1 MISQILLNDVPLDLD
16 TVEYQVQIQHGRADV
31 TANPQPSN
39 CQIIIRGSVGVDIE
53 ISDELVIKAYG
64 FHRFTGQVSDVSITH
79 LSADPPV
86 AVSTIT
92 GIGELSRVGFT
103 EVGASGY
110 PEQTVSQRVEEVL
123 IAVNLPYLN
132 GADSVTVLHSIT
144 GPDITPTEALTEL
157 ANLAERNGG
166 TYFDDPYGRIV
177 FESYGDRGTTTFAG
191 AWSSQIDTWADA
203 TVTWS
208 SYPVNMSSTLI
219 PDDTIIFT
227 PPWAKTRQ
235 SLVNSVTV
243 LGHNDSHETTQ
254 TDSASIAAYGLREYR
269 LNTDIKDA
277 ADVIER
283 AGNII
288 TAQANPLW
296 NLGSISIMVQNLDEP
311 ARDKVMQLVSGME
324 VSILNLPQPAPE
336 AQFAG
341 IVEGWGEVYTPGE
354 HILTLS
360 LSDPRFS
367 FETLTWGE
375 VYTDIQWQDVF
386 ATARWFEIVS
396 NGSLSAA

>member
-1 MISQILLNDVPLDLD
+1 VISTILLNDSPLDLD

-39 CQIIIRGSVGVDIE
+39 CQIIIRGSVGVDVE

-123 IAVNLPYLN
+123 IAVGLPYLN
-132 GADSVTVLHSIT
+132 GADSVTVLNAIT
-144 GPDITPTEALTEL
+144 GGDITPTEALTEL

-177 FESYGDRGTTTFAG
+177 FESYGSRGSTTFAG
-191 AWSSQIDTWADA
+191 AWSSQFGTWADA
-203 TVTWS
+203 TTDWNA
-208 SYPVNMSSTLI
+208 YPVNMSSTLV

-227 PPWAKTRQ
+227 PTWAKTRQ

-243 LGHNDSHETTQ
+243 LGHNDSHEFTQ
-254 TDSASIAAYGLREYR
+254 TDAASIAAYGLREYR

-296 NLGSISIMVQNLDEP
+296 NLGTISIMVQNLDEP
-311 ARDKVMQLVSGME
+311 ARDRIMGLVSGME
-324 VSILNLPQPAPE
+324 VSILDLPQPAPE
-336 AQFAG
+336 AAFAG

-375 VYTDIQWQDVF
+375 VYTDIQWADVF
-386 ATARWFEIVS
+386 DTARWFEIVS

>member
-1 MISQILLNDVPLDLD
+1 MISTILLNNVPLDLD

-39 CQIIIRGSVGVDIE
+39 AQIIIRGSVGVDVE

-64 FHRFTGQVSDVSITH
+64 FHRFTGQVSDVSVTH

-123 IAVNLPYLN
+123 IAVGLPYLN
-132 GADSVTVLHSIT
+132 GADNVTVLSAIT
-144 GPDITPTEALTEL
+144 GGDINATDALSEL
-157 ANLAERNGG
+157 AQLAERNGG

-177 FESYGDRGTTTFAG
+177 FESYGDRGITTFAG

-208 SYPVNMSSTLI
+208 SYPVNMSSTLV
-219 PDDTIIFT
+219 PDDGIIFT
-227 PPWAKTRQ
+227 PTWAKTRQ

-243 LGHNDSHETTQ
+243 LGHNETHEFTQ
-254 TDSASIAAYGLREYR
+254 TDASSIAAYGLREYR
-269 LNTDIKDA
+269 LQTDIKGA

-283 AGNII
+283 AGNIS

-311 ARDKVMQLVSGME
+311 TRDKVMALVSGME

-336 AQFAG
+336 AAFAG

-367 FETLTWGE
+367 FETITWGE
-375 VYTDIQWQDVF
+375 VYTDIQWNDVF
-386 ATARWFEIVS
+386 NTAMWFEIVS

>member
-1 MISQILLNDVPLDLD
+1 MISTILLNNVPLDLD

-39 CQIIIRGSVGVDIE
+39 AQIVIRGSVGVNIE

-92 GIGELSRVGFT
+92 AIGELSRVGFT

-123 IAVNLPYLN
+123 IAVGLPYLN
-132 GADSVTVLHSIT
+132 GADSVTVLHAIT
-144 GPDITPTEALTEL
+144 GPDITPTDALSEL
-157 ANLAERNGG
+157 ASLAERNGG

-203 TVTWS
+203 TTTWS

-219 PDDTIIFT
+219 PDDGIIFT
-227 PPWAKTRQ
+227 PTWSKSRQ
-235 SLVNSVTV
+235 PLVNSVTV
-243 LGHNDSHETTQ
+243 LGHNDTYETTQ

-296 NLGSISIMVQNLDEP
+296 NLGTISIMVQNLDEP
-311 ARDKVMQLVSGME
+311 TRNKVMLLVSGME
-324 VSILNLPQPAPE
+324 VSILNLPQPAPA

-341 IVEGWGEVYTPGE
+341 IVEGWGEVFTPGE

-367 FETLTWGE
+367 FETLTWGQ

-386 ATARWFEIVS
+386 PEAQWFEIVS

>member
-1 MISQILLNDVPLDLD
+1 VISAILLNDVPLDLD

-39 CQIIIRGSVGVDIE
+39 AQIVIRGSVGVDVE
-53 ISDELVIKAYG
+53 ISDELVVKAYG
-64 FHRFTGQVSDVSITH
+64 FHRFTGQVSDVSVTH
-79 LSADPPV
+79 LSAVPPV

-92 GIGELSRVGFT
+92 AIGELSRVGFT

-123 IAVNLPYLN
+123 IAVGLPYLN
-132 GADSVTVLHSIT
+132 GADSVTVLSAIT
-144 GPDITPTEALTEL
+144 GGDITPTDALSEL
-157 ANLAERNGG
+157 ASLAERNGG

-203 TVTWS
+203 TTAWNT
-208 SYPVNMSSTLI
+208 YPVNMSSTLV
-219 PDDTIIFT
+219 PDDGIIFT
-227 PPWAKTRQ
+227 PTWTKSRQ
-235 SLVNSVTV
+235 PLVNSVTV
-243 LGHNDSHETTQ
+243 LGHNDTHETTQ

-269 LNTDIKDA
+269 LNTDIKGA

-311 ARDKVMQLVSGME
+311 TRDKVMALVSGME

-341 IVEGWGEVYTPGE
+341 IVEGWGEVFTPGE

-375 VYTDIQWQDVF
+375 VYADIEWQDVF
-386 ATARWFEIVS
+386 NTARWFEIVS

>member
-1 MISQILLNDVPLDLD
+1 LISEILLNNVPLDLA
-16 TVEYQVQIQHGRADV
+16 TIEYQVQIQHGRSDV

-39 CQIIIRGSVGVDIE
+39 SQIIIRGSVGVDVE

-64 FHRFTGQVSDVSITH
+64 FHRFTGQVSDVTITH
-79 LSADPPV
+79 LSSDPPI

-110 PEQTVSQRVEEVL
+110 PQQTVSQRVEEVL
-123 IAVNLPYLN
+123 TAVGLPYLN
-132 GADSVTVLHSIT
+132 GADSVTILHSIT
-144 GPDITPTEALTEL
+144 GVDITPTEALTEL
-157 ANLAERNGG
+157 ASLAERNGG

-191 AWSSQIDTWADA
+191 AWSSQIDAWADA
-203 TVTWS
+203 TTAWNT
-208 SYPVNMSSTLI
+208 YPVNMSSTLV
-219 PDDTIIFT
+219 PDDGIIFT
-227 PPWAKTRQ
+227 PTWTKTRQ

-243 LGHNDSHETTQ
+243 LGHNETHEFTQ
-254 TDSASIAAYGLREYR
+254 TDAASIAAYGLREYR
-269 LNTDIKDA
+269 LQTDIKNA

-296 NLGSISIMVQNLDEP
+296 NLGSISIMIQNLDQP
-311 ARDKVMQLVSGME
+311 TRDKIMLLVSGME

-336 AQFAG
+336 AAFAG
-341 IVEGWGEVYTPGE
+341 IVEGWGEIYTPGQ

-375 VYTDIQWQDVF
+375 VYADIQWQDVF
-386 ATARWFEIVS
+386 NTAKWFEIIS